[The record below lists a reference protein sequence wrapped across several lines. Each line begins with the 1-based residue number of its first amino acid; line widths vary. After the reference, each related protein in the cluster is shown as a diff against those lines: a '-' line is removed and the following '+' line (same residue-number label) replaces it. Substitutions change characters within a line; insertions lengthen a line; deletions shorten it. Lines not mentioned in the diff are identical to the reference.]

1 MNPRRVGLS
10 FCAALLLATSA
21 QAFRVDRF
29 TPQGEVAR
37 VNQAHARFSED
48 MVPFGAQDLP
58 APFEV
63 DCPQR
68 GTGRWLN
75 AREWIYQFE
84 RDLAPGTDCRFR
96 LKEGLHALAGS
107 RVEGRGGFAFNTG
120 GPAIARSI
128 PWSGARIEEEQPF
141 VLVLTGPAV
150 RETVL
155 ANAWC
160 QVQGVAD
167 RVPIAF
173 VSAADRAT
181 LLDHLQLRAAAERTV
196 VARCKQRLPAG
207 AKMTFVWGTGIEA
220 LRDGKPTGIV
230 TRSVQRVQY
239 TVRPEFRATLQ
250 CTRENAKAA
259 CAPVAPLRLLFTTPV
274 ARTMAEGIVL
284 RTPQGLRRPYFA
296 SDDRD
301 VVVHEVRFKGPF
313 PGLSEVTIELPA
325 DFADA
330 DARRLVNAEAF
341 PLRVALA
348 DLPPLLKF
356 PAATFGI
363 VELAQDAALP
373 VTLRHVE
380 PAFTPGE
387 GALPANAGE
396 IRVLKL
402 ADERAVIEWMA
413 RLERYDERTIREG
426 RKEIQTREVSLL
438 ADVAGARRLT
448 VPLLRAAAADEAAG
462 RSPFEVI
469 GIPLPEPGYYVLE
482 AASRR
487 LGAALLG
494 KDEPMY
500 VRTSALVT
508 NIAVHPKIGQ
518 ARSVIWVTSL
528 DRGRPLGGV
537 DVRIVDCHGR
547 EVWRGTSGKDGVA
560 AVEREL
566 GEAPYCSRGRRW
578 LVSARAE
585 RAEGGIDF
593 SFAWSDWTDGIEPWR
608 FDIATAWDHRPVLRA
623 HTVLDRPLYRA
634 GETVSMKHF
643 LRRET
648 ASGLA
653 LLEAK
658 QLPAQAKL
666 RHLGS
671 GDEFVVPIEWDGA
684 RSGRSSLRLPTAA
697 KKGRY
702 LISLGEWQAG
712 SFRVEDFR
720 LPVFTGSLS
729 ASQGSGI
736 DAAEFPLAVQVSFLA
751 GGNAAGL
758 PVRVSA
764 MLQNRYPYFP
774 AYRGFS
780 FSTGRRDDALEQK
793 VVADKLALKLDARG
807 GGRVTITGLPRTPHS
822 YDLVAEAT
830 FDDPNGET
838 QTLSRRFPLWP
849 SGVVVGL
856 KTDGWIS
863 VSKRAALQ
871 AVVLSTD
878 GAPQAGRTIEVKGR
892 LRVTRS
898 HRKRVIGGFYA
909 YEHHTETKDLGVLC
923 NARTDARGLAFCEIP
938 LDTPGEVE
946 LVAVTKDAEGRP
958 AQAVAS
964 VWVTRHGE
972 LWFDVESHDRM
983 DVIPEKRAY
992 RPGETARFQVRMP
1005 FREATALVAVER
1017 EGVIETHTQTL
1028 SGRDPTVEVKIRDDW
1043 APNVYVSVLA
1053 VRGRIREVP
1062 WTSFFS
1068 WGWRSPLEWWRA
1080 LRTERPEYRPPT
1092 ALVDLSKPAFR
1103 FGIAEIEVGTEANQ
1117 LEVTVSPERAVYA
1130 PRQLARVKVKVTLP
1144 GGAAAP
1150 PGTEVAVAAVDQALL
1165 DLEPNRSWD
1174 LLKAMLQHRSYGVV
1188 TASAQMQVI
1197 GKRHF
1202 GRKAIPP
1209 GGGGGNAPT
1218 RELFDTLL
1226 LWKPRVALDA
1236 RGEAW
1241 VEVPLNDSLSTFTVA
1256 AIADAGTQRFGSGQG
1271 RLRSNLD
1278 LQLISGLPPLVREG
1292 DRFSALI
1299 TLRNTTPKPMTVAV
1313 SAKLSNAVD
1322 AELAPQRVALE
1333 AQASTEIVWP
1343 VAVPADAAQAGAL
1356 DWEIEARAEN
1366 GGPSDRLKLSQR
1378 VVPAVPLGVRQ
1389 AMLAQ
1394 LAGPTK
1400 PLDLRVAPPAD
1411 AERDADGRARGGI
1424 AVSMQARLGGELP
1437 GVRRWFE
1444 HYPFTCLE
1452 QKTSK
1457 AIGLRSVELWRA
1469 TMEAL
1474 PVYLDR
1480 DGLAAYF
1487 PLGEASPAL
1496 GSDVL
1501 TAYLL
1506 SAAHAA
1512 GPEYEIPQASRERM
1526 LKGLTAFVEG
1536 RIQRKHWSPRR
1547 DLDVR
1552 KLAALEALSR
1562 YETLPARLLTSI
1574 AIQPN
1579 LWPTSAVIDWLA
1591 VLKRTPAA
1599 AQRAQRIDAAQNIL
1613 RARLSYQG
1621 TRLLFSTESDDYL
1634 WWLMVNGD
1642 VNAAR
1647 LLLAVMDDEGWKDE
1661 VPRMLLGL
1669 LDRQRRGAW
1678 LTTTANLWGSLAVEH
1693 FSAAFE
1699 RDPVRGKSIAA
1710 IVSAASQPLEIE
1722 WSGEERG
1729 IRALGRLPW
1738 AKDGSSA
1745 ERIELRHEGT
1755 GKPWATVLALAAVAP
1770 KAPVAAG
1777 YRVSKTVEPIEQR
1790 TRGGWSKGDLA
1801 RVTLTVEADADMTWV
1816 VVADPIPAGS
1826 TVLGSGL
1833 GRDSRIATRGEERSG
1848 RGWRA
1853 YVERTFEAFRA
1864 YYALL
1869 PRGKLS
1875 LQYTLRINNPGSFAL
1890 PPTRVEAMY
1899 APEMFGELPNARWEV
1914 AR

>member
-1 MNPRRVGLS
+1 MARRLGRI
-10 FCAALLLATSA
+10 FWIALLIAGSA
-21 QAFRVDRF
+21 RAFQVDRF

-37 VNQAHARFSED
+37 VNQVHARFSED
-48 MVPFGAQDLP
+48 MVPFGAQDLA
-58 APFEV
+58 APFEL
-63 DCPQR
+63 DCAER
-68 GTGRWLN
+68 GSGRWLN

-84 RDLAPGTDCRFR
+84 RDLPPGTDCRFR
-96 LKEGLHALAGS
+96 LKESLRALAGS
-107 RVEGRGGFAFNTG
+107 NVRGRSLFAFSTG

-141 VLVLTGPAV
+141 VLVLTGPAS
-150 RETVL
+150 RESVL
-155 ANAWC
+155 AHGWC

-167 RVPIAF
+167 RVPITM
-173 VSAADRAT
+173 VSEADRAA
-181 LLDHLQLRAAAERTV
+181 LIGHLHLGAVAERSV
-196 VARCKQRLPAG
+196 FARCKQRLPAG
-207 AKMTFVWGTGIEA
+207 AKVTVVWGAGIEA

-230 TRSVQRVQY
+230 TRNVQRVEY

-250 CTRENAKAA
+250 CTRENARAA
-259 CAPVAPLRLLFTTPV
+259 CAPVAPLRLVFTTPV
-274 ARTMAEGIVL
+274 ARATAEAIVL
-284 RTPQGLRRPYFA
+284 RTPQGLRRPHFA
-296 SDDRD
+296 SDDRE
-301 VVVHEVRFKGPF
+301 VVVQEVRFKGPF
-313 PGLSEVTIELPA
+313 PGLSVLAIELPA

-330 DARRLVNAEAF
+330 EGRRLVNADSF

-363 VELAQDAALP
+363 VELAKDAALP
-373 VTLRHVE
+373 LTVRHVE
-380 PAFTPGE
+380 PEFFAGN
-387 GALPANAGE
+387 GALPENAGE
-396 IRVLKL
+396 VRVLRL
-402 ADERAVIEWMA
+402 ADERAVIDWMA
-413 RLERYDERTIREG
+413 RLERYDQRTIREG
-426 RKEIQTREVSLL
+426 RKDIQTREVSLL
-438 ADVAGARRLT
+438 GDAAGARRVA
-448 VPLLRAAAADEAAG
+448 VPLLRAASGESAQ

-469 GIPLPEPGYYVLE
+469 GVPLPEPGYYVLE

-494 KDEPMY
+494 KDAQMY

-528 DRGRPLGGV
+528 ERGLPLAGV
-537 DVRIVDCHGR
+537 DIRIFDCRGR
-547 EVWRGTSGKDGVA
+547 EVWRGTSDKDGVA
-560 AVEREL
+560 AVERAL
-566 GEAPYCSRGRRW
+566 GEAPYCGQLRGW
-578 LVSARAE
+578 LVSARAP

-593 SFAWSDWTDGIEPWR
+593 SFAWSHWTDGIEGWR
-608 FDIATAWDHRPVLRA
+608 FDIATAWDDRPVLRA
-623 HTVLDRPLYRA
+623 HSVLDRPLYRA
-634 GETVSMKHF
+634 GETVSMKHY

-653 LLEAK
+653 MLEAK
-658 QLPAQAKL
+658 ALPKQAKL

-671 GDEFVVPIEWDGA
+671 GDEFVAPIEWDGV
-684 RSGRSSLRLPTAA
+684 RSGRSTLRLPSAA

-702 LISLGEWQAG
+702 LISLGEWPSG

-729 ASQGSGI
+729 AARGAGI
-736 DAAEFPLAVQVSFLA
+736 DAAEFPLALQVSFLS

-764 MLQNRYPYFP
+764 MLQNRYPFFP
-774 AYRGFS
+774 GYRGFS
-780 FSTGRRDDALEQK
+780 FSTGRRDDALNQK

-807 GGRVTITGLPRTPHS
+807 DGRVTVTDLPRTPHY

-838 QTLSRRFPLWP
+838 QTLSRRFALWP

-856 KTDGWIS
+856 KTEGWTS
-863 VSKRAALQ
+863 VAKRAALQ
-871 AVVLSTD
+871 AVVLSTE
-878 GAPQAGRTIEVKGR
+878 GVPQAGKTLEVRGR
-892 LRVTRS
+892 LRITRS

-909 YEHHTETKDLGVLC
+909 YEHHSETKDLGQLC
-923 NARTDARGLAFCEIP
+923 TARTDARGLAFCEIA
-938 LDTPGEVE
+938 LDSPGEVE
-946 LVAVTKDAEGRP
+946 LVAVTKDAAGRP
-958 AQAVAS
+958 AQAAAS

-992 RPGETARFQVRMP
+992 RPGEAARFQVRMP

-1017 EGVIETHTQTL
+1017 EGVIQTRVQQL
-1028 SGRDPTVEVKIRDDW
+1028 SGRDPTIEVKIREDW

-1053 VRGRIREVP
+1053 VRGRLRAVP
-1062 WTSFFS
+1062 WTSFFT
-1068 WGWRSPLEWWRA
+1068 WGWRSPLEWWHA

-1117 LEVTVSPERAVYA
+1117 LEVVVTPERAVYA
-1130 PRQLARVKVKVTLP
+1130 PRQTARVKLKVSLP
-1144 GGAAAP
+1144 GGQSAP
-1150 PGTEVAVAAVDQALL
+1150 PGTEVAIAAVDQALL

-1174 LLKAMLQHRSYGVV
+1174 LLKAMLQHRRYAVE

-1202 GRKAIPP
+1202 GRKALPA

-1226 LWKPRVALDA
+1226 LWKPSVALDA
-1236 RGEAW
+1236 QGEAW
-1241 VEVPLNDSLSTFTVA
+1241 IEVPLNDSLSTFTVA
-1256 AIADAGTQRFGSGQG
+1256 AIADAGAQRFGSGQG

-1292 DRFSALI
+1292 DRFSAMI
-1299 TLRNTTPKPMTVAV
+1299 TLRNTTSRPMTVAL
-1313 SAKLSNAVD
+1313 SAKLSNGLD
-1322 AELAPQRVALE
+1322 AALAPQRVALE
-1333 AQASTEIVWP
+1333 PQSASE
-1343 VAVPADAAQAGAL
+1343 VAWAVEVPANAAEAGAL
-1356 DWEIEARAEN
+1356 DWEIAAQAEN
-1366 GGPSDRLKLSQR
+1366 GGPSDRLKLRQR
-1378 VVPAVPLGVRQ
+1378 VVPAVPLSVRQ

-1400 PLDLRVAPPAD
+1400 PLEMQDAPPAD
-1411 AERDADGRARGGI
+1411 AERAADGRARGGI

-1444 HYPFTCLE
+1444 RYPFICLE

-1457 AIGLRSVELWRA
+1457 AIGLRSAELWRA
-1469 TMEAL
+1469 TMEEL
-1474 PVYLDR
+1474 PVYLDG

-1487 PLGEASPAL
+1487 PLGESSAAL

-1506 SAAHAA
+1506 SAAQAA
-1512 GPEYEIPQASRERM
+1512 GPVYEIPQASRDRM

-1536 RIQRKHWSPRR
+1536 RIQRRHWSPRR
-1547 DLDVR
+1547 DLDLR

-1562 YETLPARLLTSI
+1562 YGTLPARLLTSI

-1599 AQRAQRIDAAQNIL
+1599 PQRARRIDAAQNIL

-1621 TRLLFSTESDDYL
+1621 TRLVFSSETDDYL

-1647 LLLAVMDDEGWKDE
+1647 LLLTVMDDDGWKGE

-1699 RDPVRGKSIAA
+1699 RDPVRGKSSAG
-1710 IVSAASQPLEIE
+1710 IVSSGSQPLEIE
-1722 WSGEERG
+1722 WSGDERG
-1729 IRALGRLPW
+1729 VRALGRLPW
-1738 AKDGSSA
+1738 GKVGSPP
-1745 ERIELRHEGT
+1745 ERVELRHAGT

-1770 KAPVAAG
+1770 QAPVAAG
-1777 YRVSKTVEPIEQR
+1777 YRVSKTVEPLEQR
-1790 TRGGWSKGDLA
+1790 ARGGWSKGDLA

-1833 GRDSRIATRGEERSG
+1833 GRDSRIATRAEERSG

-1853 YVERTFEAFRA
+1853 YVERTFEAYRA